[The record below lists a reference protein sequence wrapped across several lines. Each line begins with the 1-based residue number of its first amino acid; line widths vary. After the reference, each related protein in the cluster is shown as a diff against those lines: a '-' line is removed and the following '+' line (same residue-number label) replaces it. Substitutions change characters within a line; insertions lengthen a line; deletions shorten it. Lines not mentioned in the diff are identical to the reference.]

1 MTNERLVRRS
11 LVIITLLGLV
21 LGGAA
26 YLIGRHEAA
35 HWIWMAATVP
45 VVIALALSI
54 ARDLMAGRMGVDA
67 IALLA
72 MSGAL
77 ALDQSLAAI
86 VVAIM
91 YAGGTVLEDYA
102 VARAERNLK
111 SLIDR
116 APRLAHRRNGQAV
129 EDVAIKDVKI
139 GDRAPCPRRRDHSR
153 RWARLHHLC
162 GASMNQHSP
171 ASRSRSHV
179 SGGERP
185 QWDAQ
190 RRRHI
195 RSEGDRHGRR
205 EHVRRHCASRH
216 RRPDGQA
223 PFIRLADRYA
233 LLLLPVTILVAGFA
247 WFCRATPSGDLPS
260 WSSPL
265 RARSYL
271 RRPSP
276 SSPASPK
283 QLAAA

>member
-1 MTNERLVRRS
+1 MTNERLARRS
-11 LVIITLLGLV
+11 LVLIALLGLV
-21 LGGAA
+21 TGGAA

-35 HWIWMAATVP
+35 HWIWMAATIP

-54 ARDLMAGRMGVDA
+54 VRDLMAGRMGVDA

-139 GDRAPCPRRRDHSR
+139 GDRLLVRA
-153 RWARLHHLC
+153 
-162 GASMNQHSP
+162 
-171 ASRSRSHV
+171 
-179 SGGERP
+179 GEIIP
-185 QWDAQ
+185 
-190 RRRHI
+190 
-195 RSEGDRHGRR
+195 
-205 EHVRRHCASRH
+205 V
-216 RRPDGQA
+216 DGL
-223 PFIRLADRYA
+223 I
-233 LLLLPVTILVAGFA
+233 T
-247 WFCRATPSGDLPS
+247 
-260 WSSPL
+260 
-265 RARSYL
+265 
-271 RRPSP
+271 
-276 SSPASPK
+276 
-283 QLAAA
+283 